1 MKDLKES
8 LTYFKPGK
16 VKKLLLIMKLTVMM
30 LIVCL
35 QISAAAVGQN
45 VSLSVKDA
53 TLKEVFAE
61 INEQTGYSFF
71 YRDSYLRNA
80 GRLTLEVTDMPL
92 EAVLN
97 QCFVNIPVDYQIVDN
112 TVVIKPKEEKPAA
125 ITMFEMPQEQVRL
138 TGTVKDKNGNPLQA
152 AAVIVKGT
160 TTGVSTDGEGNFVL
174 YCPADSKV
182 LEISILG
189 MKTQE
194 IVIGGKTSFTVVLEE
209 EAMDIDEVQV
219 IAYGTQGQVA
229 GVSLHQQ
236 ATGLGSPVDIVV
248 RGQNSFSSGT
258 NPLIIVD
265 GVVVNN
271 NPGGLISDPTTNYT
285 TGGSNYMISGVSPLN
300 FINPSDIESIDILK
314 DADATSIYGSRA
326 SNGVILITTKKAVL
340 GETKYTFNAST
351 GLSTA
356 ANTTERMGTADYLQ
370 MRKDAFAMGNASA
383 TSAINPITPTEFY
396 APDLLVWD
404 QTAYTDWT
412 DYTIGNTAPVY
423 NFDGQI
429 TGGSKLMNFLASAGY
444 TKKYDVAF
452 EKPYQERLVGR
463 MVIGHT
469 SADNRLKINL
479 SSTFGYEYQKYA
491 YSSLSNNNLQHMA
504 NVPNFEMCN
513 DDGSVNIAYGK
524 YNPGIYLNPVPMS
537 YVDSYSKTGNLLLAA
552 DLSYEIVSGLMA
564 KAIISYNLQSNE
576 YHRIFPSTALSAQ
589 TDAYNPVPFGVLM
602 LNRC

>member
-16 VKKLLLIMKLTVMM
+16 FKKLLLIMKLTVMM
-30 LIVCL
+30 LIVGL

-61 INEQTGYSFF
+61 INDQTGYSFF

-92 EAVLN
+92 EDVLN
-97 QCFVNIPVDYQIVDN
+97 QCFLNIPVDYQIVDN
-112 TVVIKPKEEKPAA
+112 TVVIKPKEEKPAD
-125 ITMFEMPQEQVRL
+125 ITMIEMPQEQLRL
-138 TGTVKDKNGNPLQA
+138 SGTVKDKNGNPLQA
-152 AAVIVKGT
+152 VAVIVKGT
-160 TTGVSTDGEGNFVL
+160 TIGVSTDAEGKFVL
-174 YCPADSKV
+174 NCPANSQV

-194 IVIGGKTSFTVVLEE
+194 IVIGGKTSFTVMLEE

-219 IAYGTQGQVA
+219 IAYGTTTKRLNTGTIATVKSEDIVSRPVTNVLQALQGQVA
-229 GVSLHQQ
+229 GVSLHQD
-236 ATGLGSPVDIVV
+236 ATGLGSPINIIV
-248 RGQNSFSSGT
+248 RGPNSFSSGT
-258 NPLIIVD
+258 APMIIVD

-271 NPGGLISDPTTNYT
+271 SPGGLIGDVPA
-285 TGGSNYMISGVSPLN
+285 TGSAGGANYMSSGVSPLN

-356 ANTTERMGTADYLQ
+356 AYTTKRMGTADYLQ

-383 TSAINPITPTEFY
+383 TSAINPITPTEYY

-412 DYTIGNTAPVY
+412 DYSIGNTAPVY

-429 TGGSKLMNFLASAGY
+429 TGGNKTMNYLASAGY
-444 TKKYDVAF
+444 TKKYDVQPG
-452 EKPYQERLVGR
+452 KPYQERLV
-463 MVIGHT
+463 
-469 SADNRLKINL
+469 
-479 SSTFGYEYQKYA
+479 
-491 YSSLSNNNLQHMA
+491 
-504 NVPNFEMCN
+504 
-513 DDGSVNIAYGK
+513 
-524 YNPGIYLNPVPMS
+524 
-537 YVDSYSKTGNLLLAA
+537 
-552 DLSYEIVSGLMA
+552 
-564 KAIISYNLQSNE
+564 
-576 YHRIFPSTALSAQ
+576 
-589 TDAYNPVPFGVLM
+589 
-602 LNRC
+602 